1 MTKFIFMTG
10 GVVSSLG
17 KGITA
22 ASLALLLKRRGL
34 TVAMQKLDPYFNV
47 DPGTMS
53 PYQHGEVFVTSDG
66 TETDLDL
73 GHYERFT
80 GIRCTR
86 NSNYTSG
93 RIYKNVIERERQGGY
108 LGATVQVIPHIT
120 NEIKE
125 AFKSVAAPNVDV
137 AIIEIGG
144 TSGDIESLPFLE
156 AARQFRHEVGQG
168 NAIFVHLTLLP
179 YLKAAGELKTK
190 PSQQSVGILRNIGI
204 FPDILVCRTEV
215 SISESEISK
224 LALFCNVPSSLVIEE
239 KDVKHSI
246 YEVPLELAT
255 QHFDMKV
262 LELLRLPVGKL
273 DLADWRKLVDVA
285 KQPKRNCT
293 IGVVGKYTEC
303 PDAYKSI
310 MEALQHAGISQ
321 DCKVKTLLVEAAD
334 VETQPEL
341 IQACDGILI
350 PGGFGNRGIQG
361 KLKAI
366 EIARTRQIPL
376 LGICLGL
383 QCMVI
388 EFARNVLHLAEA
400 NSTEMNPDTPYPVID
415 LMSDQRT
422 ISAKGATMRL
432 GSYPCMLQS
441 DSRSHALYGQDEIM
455 ERHRHRYEFNNLFR
469 EEFSSSDLRIVGT
482 SPDNRLVEMVE
493 LKNHPFF
500 IGCQFHP
507 EFQSQIAVPHPLFV
521 GLVQASLDRQEQHH
535 A

>member
-1 MTKFIFMTG
+1 MTKYIFMTG

-34 TVAMQKLDPYFNV
+34 KVAMQKLDPYFNV

-53 PYQHGEVFVTSDG
+53 PYQHGEVFVTADG

-93 RIYKNVIERERQGGY
+93 RIYKAVIERERQGGY

-125 AFKSVAAPNVDV
+125 AFKSVAGPDIDI
-137 AIIEIGG
+137 AIIEVGG
-144 TSGDIESLPFLE
+144 TAGDIESLPFLE
-156 AARQFRHEVGQG
+156 AARQFRHEVGQL

-179 YLKAAGELKTK
+179 YLRAAGELKTK

-204 FPDILVCRTEV
+204 FPDVLVCRTEV
-215 SISESEISK
+215 SISESEMQK
-224 LALFCNVPSSLVIEE
+224 LALFCNVPVELVIEE
-239 KDVKHSI
+239 RDVSHSI
-246 YEVPLELAT
+246 YEVPLELAK
-255 QHFDMKV
+255 QNFDKKV
-262 LELLRLPVGKL
+262 LNLLHLPCGKL
-273 DLADWRKLVDVA
+273 EMEDWRKLVDTVIS
-285 KQPKRNCT
+285 PKNNCT
-293 IGVVGKYTEC
+293 IAVVGKYTGC

-310 MEALQHAGISQ
+310 VESIHHAGIAN
-321 DCKVKTLLVEAAD
+321 DCRVKVELVEAELLEKA
-334 VETQPEL
+334 PEML
-341 IQACDGILI
+341 DNVDCILI
-350 PGGFGNRGIQG
+350 PGGFGHRGIPG
-361 KLKAI
+361 KLQAI
-366 EIARTRQIPL
+366 KHAREKKIPL

-388 EFARNVLHLAEA
+388 EYARNVLKFEDAD
-400 NSTEMNPDTPYPVID
+400 SVEMNPETTHPVVH
-415 LMSDQRT
+415 LMHDQRS

-432 GSYPCMLQS
+432 GSYPCRLS
-441 DSRSHALYGQDEIM
+441 KDSITHQLYGKDDIL
-455 ERHRHRYEFNNLFR
+455 ERHRHRYEFNNLYR
-469 EEFSSSDLRIVGT
+469 EDFATSDLKIVGT
-482 SPDNRLVEMVE
+482 SPDDLLVEMVE
-493 LKNHPFF
+493 LQNHPFF

-507 EFQSQIAVPHPLFV
+507 EFQSQIAEAHPLFK
-521 GLVQASLDRQEQHH
+521 GLIAAALKQKESH